1 MYSVNSNDSP
11 CIVAVCSI
19 GVRYLEHPLMEV
31 PLYKI
36 LKSVMHVESGTL
48 HPPCSIYRASGSSK
62 PVYRGVARGA

>member
-36 LKSVMHVESGTL
+36 LKSVMHVCRKWY
-48 HPPCSIYRASGSSK
+48 PPPSLQYRASGSYK